1 MSIDHFLEPRIL
13 IVSGKGGVGK
23 TTVAAAL
30 AIVAARHGRRV
41 CIAEVDRKGTLPRLF
56 GGADL
61 GYEPRQLAP
70 GVFGMNIVPEA
81 ALAEYLAVQYHMKR
95 ISKAFTSS
103 HFVDYIT
110 AAAPGL
116 KDILMLGKIWYLEQ
130 GREHGGPASGGRNGP
145 FDTIIVDA
153 PAAGHML
160 TFLSA
165 PMGLAD
171 AVRLG
176 PVKRQSDWLVEM
188 LQDPKRTRV
197 HLVTLPEEMPVS
209 ETLETAEALKER
221 VGINA
226 GTVFAN
232 AVYSELLDPAEKAVF
247 ADIGAG
253 KPMATLKKVA
263 SSAGI
268 TLDSEDV
275 AALIGYGRFLMARQ
289 AIQSV
294 HLKKLRRGIE
304 GPVVEL
310 PFLFSAGLALPDIE
324 NLADV
329 IEEGAAQTPA
339 AGARRAAGS

>member
-1 MSIDHFLEPRIL
+1 MSIDEFLEPRIL

-30 AIVAARHGRRV
+30 AVVAARHGRRV

-56 GGADL
+56 GGAAL
-61 GYEPRQLAP
+61 GYEPRQLSP
-70 GVFGMNIVPEA
+70 GVFGLNIVPEA
-81 ALAEYLAVQYHMKR
+81 ALAEYLEVQYHMKR

-130 GREHGGPASGGRNGP
+130 GRSGGDW
-145 FDTIIVDA
+145 DTIIVDA

-171 AVRLG
+171 AVRIG
-176 PVKRQSDWLVEM
+176 PVKRQSDWLVQM

-209 ETLETAEALKER
+209 ETLETADALKEH
-221 VGINA
+221 VGISSGA
-226 GTVFAN
+226 VFAN
-232 AVYSELLDPAEKAVF
+232 AVYTELLDETEKRSFAE
-247 ADIGAG
+247 IGAS

-263 SSAGI
+263 ASAGV

-289 AIQSV
+289 QIQGV
-294 HLKKLRRGIE
+294 HLKKLRRGVDQ
-304 GPVVEL
+304 PVVEL

-329 IEEGAAQTPA
+329 VEDSASERRPA
-339 AGARRAAGS
+339 APPRAAS